1 MFKVLRC
8 TNCGRYS
15 MYRTT
20 FFPCPRCAGLLM
32 EDEATMGEIEE
43 IILDLS
49 GRAELTED
57 EVKLFQEAWE
67 ELERE
72 DV

>member
-1 MFKVLRC
+1 
-8 TNCGRYS
+8 
-15 MYRTT
+15 
-20 FFPCPRCAGLLM
+20 M